1 MSTTTVEQPHVN
13 GVDIATLLATREAV
27 RGTPALADFT
37 FRARNTWV
45 SGTHSV
51 STISDF
57 RAVGQELAHRK
68 PTQIAADHPEVLV
81 GTDQAP
87 TPVEQLLHAIA
98 ACLTAGIAN
107 VAAARGINLT
117 KVSSEVE
124 GDIDLL
130 GILGLSDGSVRNG
143 YQQIRVKFHVEGD
156 ADAEALR
163 AVVEQSRRRSAVY
176 DVLTGA
182 TPVVIDVETA

>member
-1 MSTTTVEQPHVN
+1 MSTTVEQPHVN
-13 GVDIATLLATREAV
+13 GVDISTLLATREAV
-27 RGTPALADFT
+27 RDNPSLADFT
-37 FRARNTWV
+37 FRAHNTWV

-51 STISDF
+51 SNVHDF
-57 RAVGQELAHRK
+57 RGVGQELVHRK
-68 PTQIAADHPEVLV
+68 ATELVADHPEVLV
-81 GTDQAP
+81 GTDVGP
-87 TPVEQLLHAIA
+87 SPVEYLLHAIA

-107 VAAARGINLT
+107 VAAARGITLT
-117 KVSSEVE
+117 KVTSEVA
-124 GDIDLL
+124 GDIDLV

-143 YQQIRVKFHVEGD
+143 YQQIRVSFHIEGD

-163 AVVEQSRRRSAVY
+163 GIVEQSRRRSAVY